1 VNAAVDQ
8 CLMAAEKARL
18 MEDLAAR
25 EEQVRL
31 LGEHMWQVEEEERRR
46 ISRELHDEAGQS
58 MLCIRLQLEMLEKS
72 LPPALSHVRDKLLET
87 IEVTEKTIIE
97 IRRIIA
103 ALSPAVL
110 EQLGLSAALR
120 QLTSRFRRVYHA
132 RVKLQISPR
141 TGRLPKEAEIM
152 SYRLVQ
158 ECFNNIAKHS
168 SATTVNIHLSST
180 DHAVE
185 LRVEDNGVGFQ
196 VEEALERRNSF
207 GLSGMMERVAL
218 LGGSFDVQSFP
229 SKGTRIT
236 VQLPIKRAK
245 APAAS

>member
-1 VNAAVDQ
+1 
-8 CLMAAEKARL
+8 
-18 MEDLAAR
+18 
-25 EEQVRL
+25 
-31 LGEHMWQVEEEERRR
+31 
-46 ISRELHDEAGQS
+46 
-58 MLCIRLQLEMLEKS
+58 
-72 LPPALSHVRDKLLET
+72 
-87 IEVTEKTIIE
+87 
-97 IRRIIA
+97 
-103 ALSPAVL
+103 
-110 EQLGLSAALR
+110 
-120 QLTSRFRRVYHA
+120 
-132 RVKLQISPR
+132 
-141 TGRLPKEAEIM
+141 M

-168 SATTVNIHLSST
+168 SATTVNIHLTST